1 VKTLQYTIEEVCWLV
16 MVDKTKFLKVRMQR
30 RRLKFVMYKAIVK
43 WQVKVHSTYVKA
55 VFCINFHNSRYNR
68 ASKV

>member
-1 VKTLQYTIEEVCWLV
+1 